1 MDERLHQG
9 VGFYVVFNVG
19 ARGSFWGYDDS
30 RELVLKGLRGT
41 TQVMMYNMEY
51 YDSGTILGFMDRAA
65 AAGVKLMY
73 EVDHSGWIKRNNQD
87 LDLEQAGLAAQLD
100 ALAANISL
108 VKHHPALLGYY
119 M

>member
-1 MDERLHQG
+1 M
-9 VGFYVVFNVG
+9 
-19 ARGSFWGYDDS
+19 
-30 RELVLKGLRGT
+30 LKGLRGT

-87 LDLEQAGLAAQLD
+87 LEQAGLAAQLD